1 VIKRR
6 AGQTG
11 QMAGKVHY
19 RNLHGMIA
27 NGIALIDAV
36 RVPSENSENLV
47 TLYFRADAP
56 MDRIGLPRGTEVLS
70 QITIGGCP
78 IVKLRLPDEVPLRIG
93 FGGAVADI
101 TPADPELSLF
111 AGTNAL
117 AATRNGETAA
127 TVLRW
132 LEFNAEHQGVETAVI
147 LDRDRL
153 GDSLEFDEAF
163 QAGLAAMEADVEV
176 LILRSP
182 TPLGKLDLPDESHP
196 FCAPGAPGKDRM
208 EIPAADPWKSPLGAM
223 HAYEIIRERF
233 LGSARAVANI
243 DVFDL
248 ITDTGEG
255 TIFDRAVASET
266 GAIPMLG
273 TQAYPWRVRNDEP
286 IRFADHICV
295 QFDAEAP
302 RRRWC
307 IAPARAAQ
315 NAVWRMNRIGNV
327 AMQDNDAAMFYR
339 FMNLRHRADAVSLIV
354 PKSSLVEDDRL
365 LALAE
370 TEFDHKPVRVPEK
383 SHKSQEPQKGR
394 RAIVTTMKNEG
405 PFILEWLAYHRVI
418 GFDSFLVYTNDCSD
432 GTETFFD
439 LLQEKSYVQ
448 HRDNPFRE
456 SGLKPQHAALAAAGN
471 EPIITKA
478 TWAVCIDV
486 DEFVDIKVG
495 DGTLDALFAAVPD
508 ANLISMTWRLFG
520 NADVADFT
528 DDLIIRNFTRCAP
541 EFSPKP
547 HQAWGFKTLFQNTGI
562 FKKLGVHRPKG
573 LNSQLVDHVNW
584 VNGSGKNL
592 PENMYRNAWRSTTAT
607 YGYDLVQLNHYAVRS
622 AESFLVKRDRGRV
635 NHVDRD
641 QGLAYWFRMNNNAVE
656 ETSIQRMIPLV
667 EAEMARMLADP
678 DIKAAHEYSVRKHR
692 EKIDELRATENYSN
706 FFEELKSERMRRLA
720 RLHGHFG
727 ANVFLTGPT
736 CVPDEVAFRDPE
748 EEFFFTVEAGETQH

>member
-1 VIKRR
+1 
-6 AGQTG
+6 
-11 QMAGKVHY
+11 MAGKVHY

-70 QITIGGCP
+70 QVTIGGCP
-78 IVKLRLPDEVPLRIG
+78 IVKLRLPDGVPLRVG

-101 TPADPELSLF
+101 TPADPELTIF

-163 QAGLAAMEADVEV
+163 QAGLAAMEVDVEV
-176 LILRSP
+176 VILRSS

-295 QFDAEAP
+295 QLDAEAP

-307 IAPARAAQ
+307 IAPAKAAA

-327 AMQDNDAAMFYR
+327 AMQDAEAATFYR

-365 LALAE
+365 LVLAE

-383 SHKSQEPQKGR
+383 SHKAQEPQKGR

-439 LLQEKSYVQ
+439 LLQEKGYVQ
-448 HRDNPFRE
+448 HRDNPFR
-456 SGLKPQHAALAAAGN
+456 
-471 EPIITKA
+471 
-478 TWAVCIDV
+478 
-486 DEFVDIKVG
+486 
-495 DGTLDALFAAVPD
+495 
-508 ANLISMTWRLFG
+508 
-520 NADVADFT
+520 
-528 DDLIIRNFTRCAP
+528 
-541 EFSPKP
+541 
-547 HQAWGFKTLFQNTGI
+547 
-562 FKKLGVHRPKG
+562 
-573 LNSQLVDHVNW
+573 
-584 VNGSGKNL
+584 
-592 PENMYRNAWRSTTAT
+592 
-607 YGYDLVQLNHYAVRS
+607 
-622 AESFLVKRDRGRV
+622 
-635 NHVDRD
+635 
-641 QGLAYWFRMNNNAVE
+641 
-656 ETSIQRMIPLV
+656 
-667 EAEMARMLADP
+667 
-678 DIKAAHEYSVRKHR
+678 
-692 EKIDELRATENYSN
+692 
-706 FFEELKSERMRRLA
+706 
-720 RLHGHFG
+720 
-727 ANVFLTGPT
+727 
-736 CVPDEVAFRDPE
+736 
-748 EEFFFTVEAGETQH
+748 